1 MISARTH
8 IPAWC
13 LVLALLVVL
22 RPSGA
27 VGWMSWAGS
36 RVVRIELDNTTRV
49 RDKEVLKLLGL
60 RGGRTLDPRQLERG
74 IGLVAQKT
82 EVGRLVVRGE
92 ETPDGMVVRVEVRPR
107 LLARSVKVAGV
118 PRRLRKRLEGLL
130 RTRVDRPVRDPL
142 LRKDRENLEEAMR
155 EEGYPRARVWAEV
168 LPDPSGQWARVTFR
182 VAPGE
187 PERIAGVEVPGGI
200 PLEPWRLRAVLG
212 LGPGDPASRTR
223 LREGVERL
231 LRVLWDEGYPEAR
244 VQGEPAFESGKG
256 GVVLRLPLVAGRPTR
271 IRLTG
276 FEGWLMR
283 DLKRALRSRFGRVI
297 DAEWCEEAAR
307 LLKDVLRDR
316 GYREARVGW
325 AVQAAGRGRE
335 VAFRIAAG
343 PRFCVRRVRFLGN
356 RSIPARR
363 LRRYMALVQ
372 GGIVGPPVFTD
383 RALARD
389 LQVLRDYYATK
400 GFWDARIEMEALT
413 VSAEGEVDLTL
424 RVHEGVRYRWGRL
437 RVEVRGGLEAEPVER
452 MIRGYMGPWADRG
465 ALERA
470 RQAVLQKLGSR
481 GYPNARAAFE
491 VAKNPQKGAV
501 DAVFRVETGP
511 RVRFGRVVVAGNVRT
526 QTKVVQRELT
536 FRRGDPWDP
545 GAVRESRQRLY
556 RLGFFQRVR
565 IGPADPPDRE
575 GMQDVL
581 VEVEEQDAGVL
592 EFGLGYGTEEG
603 IKGSARIAHTN
614 LQGYGRFLGL
624 RMDFDRFDRSVALNF
639 REPWL
644 FNHPLDLRLSLV
656 RRTEDR
662 DAYRLSSLG
671 FQASL
676 ERALG
681 PRAKGSVLYTLESND
696 LSDVSEE
703 AAEAGADTGNY
714 LLSSVGPVL
723 VWDSRD
729 DPFNPRRGF
738 YHSFQA
744 EWASDLLGSEVR
756 FERYVAS
763 LSGFFSYGRATL
775 ALQVRGGIAFTLTQA
790 ADLPVNKRFFLGG
803 RSSVRGF
810 RRDEIGPKDAA
821 GDPVGGDVMV
831 NLRAELRWRLRKRL
845 GLAVFWDGGN
855 VWNRSLGPPDYTKL
869 RRGAGAGVRYETPV
883 GPLALDLGF
892 KLDRKAG
899 EDPYVWHFTVGNVF

>member
-1 MISARTH
+1 MSSARSH

-13 LVLALLVVL
+13 LAIALLAAFW
-22 RPSGA
+22 PCA
-27 VGWMSWAGS
+27 AAGWMPWAGA
-36 RVVRIELDNTTRV
+36 RIVRIDMDNATRV
-49 RDKEVLKLLGL
+49 RNREILNLLGL
-60 RGGRTLDPRQLERG
+60 KEGRTLDPRRLERG
-74 IGLVAQKT
+74 IALVARKT
-82 EVGRLVVRGE
+82 EVGRLVVHGR
-92 ETPDGMVVRVEVRPR
+92 ETPDGVVVRVEVRPR
-107 LLARSVKVAGV
+107 LLARAVEVTGV
-118 PRRLRKRLEGLL
+118 PRRLRKRLEALL
-130 RTRVDRPVRDPL
+130 QTRVDRPVREPL
-142 LRKDRENLEEAMR
+142 LRKDRESLREAMR

-182 VAPGE
+182 VEAGE
-187 PERIAGVEVPGGI
+187 PERITSVEVPGGI
-200 PLEPWRLRAVLG
+200 PLEPWRLRALLG

-223 LREGVERL
+223 LREGVERVL
-231 LRVLWDEGYPEAR
+231 GLLWDEGYPEAR
-244 VQGEPAFESGKG
+244 LEGQAAFEPGRG
-256 GVVLRLPLVAGRPTR
+256 GVVLRLPLVAGRPVR

-276 FEGWLMR
+276 FEGWLLR
-283 DLKRALRSRFGRVI
+283 DLRRALRARFGRVV
-297 DAEWCEEAAR
+297 DRDWCEDAAR
-307 LLKDVLRDR
+307 LLEARLRDR

-325 AVQAAGRGRE
+325 VVRSGEPARTVE
-335 VAFRIAAG
+335 FRIAAG
-343 PRFCVRRVRFLGN
+343 PRFRVRRVRFVGN
-356 RSIPARR
+356 RSLRARR

-372 GGIVGPPVFTD
+372 GGVVGPPVYTD

-389 LQVLRDYYATK
+389 LRVLQDYYATK
-400 GFWDARIEMEALT
+400 GFWDARVELGAFT
-413 VSAEGEVDLTL
+413 VSAEGDVDLTL
-424 RVHEGVRYRWGRL
+424 RVHEGVRYAWSRL
-437 RVEVRGGLEAEPVER
+437 DLEVRGVDAGPVER
-452 MIRGYMGPWADRG
+452 VIRGHMGRWADRG

-470 RQAVLQKLGSR
+470 RQAVLQMLGSQ
-481 GYPNARAAFE
+481 GYPDARAAFE
-491 VAKNPQKGAV
+491 VTKDPQRGAV
-501 DAVFRVETGP
+501 DTVFRVEAGR

-526 QTKVVQRELT
+526 QTKVVRRELA

-545 GAVRESRQRLY
+545 AAVRESRQRLY

-565 IGPADPPDRE
+565 IGPAAAPDRE
-575 GMQDVL
+575 GFQDVL

-603 IKGSARIAHTN
+603 VKGSVRVAHAN

-624 RMDFDRFDRSVALNF
+624 RMDYDRFDRSVAVNF

-656 RRTEDR
+656 RRTETR
-662 DAYRLSSLG
+662 DAYHLSALG

-676 ERALG
+676 ERAFG
-681 PRAKGSVLYTLESND
+681 PRAKGSVLYTLESNE

-703 AAEAGADTGNY
+703 AAEAGADTGSY
-714 LLSSVGPVL
+714 LLSSVGPVV

-763 LSGFFSYGRATL
+763 VSGFFSYGRATL
-775 ALQVRGGIAFTLTQA
+775 ALQGRGGIAFTLTQA

-831 NLRAELRWRLRKRL
+831 NLRAELRWRWKKRF
-845 GLAVFWDGGN
+845 GIAVFWDGGN
-855 VWNRSLGPPDYTKL
+855 VWNRSLGSPDYTDL
-869 RRGAGAGVRYETPV
+869 RQGAGLGVRFETPV

-892 KLDRKAG
+892 KLDRRGG

>member
-1 MISARTH
+1 MH

-13 LVLALLVVL
+13 LVLALLAAFW
-22 RPSGA
+22 PSGA
-27 VGWMSWAGS
+27 AGWMPWAGA
-36 RVVRIELDNTTRV
+36 RIARIEIDNTTRV
-49 RDKEVLKLLGL
+49 RDKEILKLLGL
-60 RGGRTLDPRQLERG
+60 RKGRTLDPRRLERG
-74 IGLVAQKT
+74 IALVAQKS

-92 ETPDGMVVRVEVRPR
+92 ETPEGVAVSIEVRPR
-107 LLARSVKVAGV
+107 LLARNVKVTGV

-130 RTRVDRPVRDPL
+130 RTHVDRPVRDAL
-142 LRKDRENLEEAMR
+142 LWKDRENLEEAMR

-182 VAPGE
+182 VDPGE
-187 PERIAGVEVPGGI
+187 PERIVEVEVPGGI

-231 LRVLWDEGYPEAR
+231 LQVLWDEGYPEAR
-244 VQGEPAFESGKG
+244 LEGQPAFESGKG
-256 GVVLRLPLVAGRPTR
+256 GVVLRLPLVVGRPTR

-283 DLKRALRSRFGRVI
+283 DLRRALRARFGRVI
-297 DAEWCEEAAR
+297 DPGWCGEAAR
-307 LLKDVLRDR
+307 ILEDMLRNR

-325 AVQAAGRGRE
+325 AVESGRQSRS

-343 PRFCVRRVRFLGN
+343 PRFRVRRVRFVGN

-372 GGIVGPPVFTD
+372 GGVVGPPVFTD

-400 GFWDARIEMEALT
+400 GFWDARVEKEAFI
-413 VSAEGEVDLTL
+413 VSAEGDVDLTL
-424 RVHEGVRYRWGRL
+424 RVHEGVRYGWGRL
-437 RVEVRGGLEAEPVER
+437 QVQVRGVDAGPVER
-452 MIRGYMGPWADRG
+452 VIRGHMGRWADRG

-470 RQAVLQKLGSR
+470 RQAVLRALGSQ
-481 GYPNARAAFE
+481 GYPNARAAFD
-491 VAKNPQKGAV
+491 VAKDPQRGVV
-501 DAVFRVETGP
+501 DAVFRVEAGP
-511 RVRFGRVVVAGNVRT
+511 RVRFGRVVVTGNVRT
-526 QTKVVQRELT
+526 QTKVIRRELT

-565 IGPADPPDRE
+565 IGPAAPPDRE

-603 IKGSARIAHTN
+603 VKGSARIAHAN

-624 RMDFDRFDRSVALNF
+624 RMDFDRFDRSVAVNF

-681 PRAKGSVLYTLESND
+681 PRAKGSVLYTLESNK

-703 AAEAGADTGNY
+703 AAEAGADTGSY
-714 LLSSVGPVL
+714 LLSSVGPVV

-763 LSGFFSYGRATL
+763 MSGFFSYGRATL
-775 ALQVRGGIAFTLTQA
+775 ALQARGGIAFTLTQA

-831 NLRAELRWRLRKRL
+831 NLRAELRWRWKKRL
-845 GLAVFWDGGN
+845 GIAVFWDGGN
-855 VWNRSLGPPDYTKL
+855 VWNRSLGPPDYTEL
-869 RRGAGAGVRYETPV
+869 RQGAGVGVRYGTPV

-892 KLDRKAG
+892 KLDRRGG